1 MKVACFRLALLGA
14 SLVVA
19 GCGPGVP
26 PVGNYATI
34 TGTVRDAASGQPIA
48 GAVVSVSVI
57 SSSATGSSGLYRL
70 YPIPTG
76 PYTSISASAPN
87 YQPYSNNA
95 GGTLAP
101 GQTLSFDISM
111 THN

>member
-1 MKVACFRLALLGA
+1 MKAAPLRFAALAAGLALT
-14 SLVVA
+14 

-34 TGTVRDAASGQPIA
+34 TGTVRDAATGLPIT
-48 GAVVSVSVI
+48 GAIVSVSVI
-57 SSSATGSSGLYRL
+57 SSIATGANGVYKV

-76 PYTSISASAPN
+76 PYTAISATAPN
-87 YQPYSNNA
+87 YQPYANNA

-101 GQTLSFDISM
+101 GQTLSLDISM
-111 THN
+111 THS